1 MNNTNLSSMQNSIVP
16 LSQLDKCVHLLD
28 DIIKYQDSGLPTSLN
43 QLYPDF
49 CNYALFLEGVQYP
62 FFYKFRHIIG
72 TNIVKLFSFLSKKTN
87 EFKYRLTSDE
97 AFYFL
102 CAFGKEFGIDNVRE
116 IFDTINLSSSIYS
129 SAINALENC
138 KKEEFCKAL
147 NSIDC
152 TDFMKTLWFFR
163 FVVYGVTSISKDW
176 KGNLD
181 YYNMWFHDTTYG
193 FIFNKDIRG
202 TYDND
207 FIESKIND
215 FIYCKSK
222 RNDLTSYIISH
233 INIDEKDYYAKFNAE
248 LWKKMFE
255 DKFKDYNKLIK
266 FVYDNSKV
274 TSEALE
280 SMCREYGEG
289 FIISALYSHKDI
301 LSSRLGNDFIKEL
314 EIIKAKYPIND
325 AAGLMFAYYVV
336 LYLGKISIIY
346 SLAKDVISSD
356 ENEILSRI
364 LNRFFDLGALTNNI
378 IECISHNV
386 KQPIVVTTKID
397 SSTTNKTLVTNPN
410 KKRLGYCIN
419 ISKRYSEIRND
430 EMYTQTLRY
439 LYQYLSGTFYEM
451 NENEREADL
460 VLTLNTIQFIDCPEA
475 DFIYIFGGIV
485 NEDDVSKEPIIKWIY
500 NDKNEMAAF
509 FIACCSENKETNGAD
524 LNPGLFTR
532 KKCKQCCYSFNG
544 ESIYLF
550 SNKDDAIKH
559 YDRWA
564 KIITE
569 CGKLAKRK
577 IESRR

>member
-28 DIIKYQDSGLPTSLN
+28 DIIKYQDSELPTSLN

-72 TNIVKLFSFLSKKTN
+72 TNIVKLFSYLLKKTN

-116 IFDTINLSSSIYS
+116 IFDKINLSSSIYS

-152 TDFMKTLWFFR
+152 TDFMKTLWLFR

-193 FIFNKDIRG
+193 FIFNKDIDRASANNFI
-202 TYDND
+202 DNKISD
-207 FIESKIND
+207 FIFSR
-215 FIYCKSK
+215 YQRS
-222 RNDLTSYIISH
+222 DLASYIISH
-233 INIDEKDYYAKFNAE
+233 ISLDEKDHYARFNLE
-248 LWKKMFE
+248 LWQNIFE
-255 DKFKDYNKLIK
+255 GTFKDCRKLGK

-274 TSEALE
+274 ADELFET
-280 SMCREYGEG
+280 MCLKSGKSFLIYA
-289 FIISALYSHKDI
+289 IYSHKDI
-301 LSSRLGNDFIKEL
+301 LSQRLGTDFFKEL

-325 AAGLMFAYYVV
+325 AAGLVFAYYVM
-336 LYLGKISIIY
+336 LYLGKIAIIY
-346 SLAKDVISSD
+346 SLVKDVISFD
-356 ENEILSRI
+356 ENEDLSKI
-364 LNRFFDLGALTNNI
+364 LNRFSDLWALTENI
-378 IECISHNV
+378 TGCIFSDV
-386 KQPIVVTTKID
+386 TQPIAVKNQMP
-397 SSTTNKTLVTNPN
+397 SSTTNNTLVTNPD
-410 KKRLGYCIN
+410 KVRLGYCIN

-439 LYQYLSGTFYEM
+439 LYQYLSGTFHKM
-451 NENEREADL
+451 NKHERDADP
-460 VLTLNTIQFIDCPEA
+460 VLNLNTTQYIDCPEA
-475 DFIYIFGGIV
+475 DFIYIFGGNV
-485 NEDDVSKEPIIKWIY
+485 NEDDISKEPIIKWIY